1 MKIARFCKESKR
13 TQSVKEHLDNV
24 SKYCGRKACNI
35 NLKNTAYLIGLL
47 HDMGKLGIDFQDYIE
62 KQKLNNNDK
71 QEGGKV
77 DHAVYG
83 AKYIYEKYKDGNKM
97 QQYTSQVI
105 ALVLCYHHGGLPDC
119 IDVNNKIAL
128 IERMN
133 KVCDLK
139 YKMVL
144 EEFEHIYNKSI
155 VEGLFIKAND
165 EIETFLKKIY
175 SNVDK
180 RNLAFEVHLLI
191 KVLYSIII
199 DSDWLD
205 SYLFEINKPYFEGTK
220 LLNRIDF
227 YIENLEGKLNEFK
240 KIKPVSK
247 KQQVVFDKRNEIA
260 DDCLEISTNSTGVY
274 TLTVPTGGGKTLS
287 SLRFA
292 LNHAKDKRKERVFYI
307 APYTSIIEQN
317 AKEVRD
323 IIKCDENLLE
333 YHSNILNERSVDKI
347 VYEDKNDV
355 KIFSDRW
362 DYHFVFTTMVQF
374 LNTLYAAPTSNIR
387 RLQSISNSV
396 IIFDEV
402 QSIPLHCVSLFNG
415 AVNFLSKY
423 LNCTIILCTATQPV
437 LHKVKRPI
445 YLSENHEIVK
455 DVPDAFR
462 KLKRVEVIDKT
473 RIEGYS
479 HIDAANFVLERKQEK
494 KSLLMIVNTVD
505 AAENIYKL
513 IKASEFKGNLY
524 YLSSNICP
532 LHRMEVVEAIKG
544 SLKNKEDV
552 ICISTSIIECGVNL
566 SFECVIRSL
575 TGLDSIAQAAGRCN
589 RHGEIEKSEVYIIN
603 LQKEYENTT
612 RLKAIEIGKIK
623 TINILDLYKRDF
635 KAFDSSLLS
644 TKAIYKYFTRFI
656 KEESVKE
663 QFDYPIDKKGGS
675 IYSLLSSNQSLI
687 QRYNGYTDTRY
698 KLHFCFQF
706 KEARKRFKVIEDNTK
721 TLIVPYKEGKE
732 LINDLNS
739 SLYVERK
746 ISALKKAQAY
756 TVNVFE
762 HKFQKL
768 DKMGAIST
776 CDVEGVYILNDGF
789 YRDNIGLVLDKE
801 LKTLIL

>member
-24 SKYCGRKACNI
+24 SMYCGRKARNI
-35 NLKNTAYLIGLL
+35 NLENTAYLIGIL
-47 HDMGKLGIDFQDYIE
+47 HDMGKLSIDFQDYIE
-62 KQKLNNNDK
+62 KQKLSNNDK
-71 QEGGKV
+71 QEGSKV

-97 QQYTSQVI
+97 QQYTSQVT

-139 YKMVL
+139 YKMVS
-144 EEFEHIYNKSI
+144 EEFEDLYNKET
-155 VEGLFIKAND
+155 VEGLFIKANY
-165 EIETFLKKIY
+165 EIEKFLKKIY
-175 SNVDK
+175 SNK

-191 KVLYSIII
+191 KILYSITV

-205 SYLFEINKPYFEGTK
+205 SYLFEVNKPYVERTM
-220 LLNRIDF
+220 LLNCIDF
-227 YIENLEGKLNEFK
+227 YIDNLEDKLNEFK

-292 LNHAKDKRKERVFYI
+292 LHHAKHQRKERIFYI

-323 IIKCDENLLE
+323 IIKCGENLLE
-333 YHSNILNERSVDKI
+333 YHSNVFNETSVDKI

-374 LNTLYAAPTSNIR
+374 LNTLYGAPTSNIR
-387 RLQSISNSV
+387 RLQSLSNSV

-402 QSIPLHCVSLFNG
+402 QSIPLHCISLFNG
-415 AVNFLSKY
+415 AVNFLNKY
-423 LNCTIILCTATQPV
+423 LKCTIILCTATQPV
-437 LHKVKRPI
+437 LHKVKRPV
-445 YLSENHEIVK
+445 YLSKNHEIVK
-455 DVPDAFR
+455 DVADAFR

-479 HIDAANFVLERKQEK
+479 HIDAACFVTDIKQDK
-494 KSLLMIVNTVD
+494 ISVLMIVNTVD
-505 AAENIYKL
+505 AAESIYKL
-513 IKASEFKGNLY
+513 LKASEFKGKLY

-532 LHRMEVVEAIKG
+532 LHRMEVVEAIKK
-544 SLKNKEDV
+544 SLENKEDV
-552 ICISTSIIECGVNL
+552 ICISTSIIECGVDL

-575 TGLDSIAQAAGRCN
+575 AGLDSIAQAAGRCN
-589 RHGEIEKSEVYIIN
+589 RHGETEKSEAYIIN
-603 LQKEYENTT
+603 LQREYENTT

-623 TINILDLYKRDF
+623 TINILDLYKRDS
-635 KAFDSSLLS
+635 KVFDSSLLS
-644 TKAIYKYFTRFI
+644 TKAVYKYFIRFI
-656 KEESVKE
+656 KEEAVGE
-663 QFDYPIDKKGGS
+663 QFDYPIDKNGET
-675 IYSLLSSNQSLI
+675 IYGLLSSNQPLI
-687 QRYNGYTDTRY
+687 QRYNGYRDTRY
-698 KLHFCFQF
+698 ELHFCFQF
-706 KEARKRFKVIEDNTK
+706 KEARKHFKVIEDNTK
-721 TLIVPYKEGKE
+721 TLIVPYKGGKE

-739 SLYVERK
+739 SLCIEGK
-746 ISALKKAQAY
+746 ISALKKTQAY
-756 TVNVFE
+756 SVNVFE

-789 YRDNIGLVLDKE
+789 YSDNIGLILDKE